1 MDFGLSPDQIELRD
15 AVRRMARRDLASGY
29 LERAKSTEFP
39 WEAYRRVTRLGV
51 LGLLAGPGHNPLDRE
66 DHLAAGLAVEE
77 LAYADFNVANAVI
90 PVLLTSSLIARFGTV
105 QMRERWLARL
115 VDGETYVAFGLTEPH
130 SGSDAAA
137 LRTTATADGDGY
149 LLAGEKTSVTML
161 AHAEAMFVT
170 AQTVRDGAHRGVSGF
185 LVDLSAG
192 GIATS
197 GIRDTG
203 WRPLGRGIVHFDDV
217 RVPASARI
225 GAEGA
230 AFRSVLAGFD
240 FTRPLLALTGIGCAQ
255 ACVDQTASYVAD
267 REAFGA
273 PLASFEG
280 VSFPLA
286 EHSTTLDAA
295 RLLCYAALW
304 LRDEQRPHS
313 AEASMS
319 KWYGPVVAS
328 AAIKDCLLLH
338 GHYGYAEEFGLEQR
352 LRDVMAV
359 EIADGTAQVQKIVI
373 ARERFGRDFVP
384 YHRLPAS
391 GR

>member
-15 AVRRMARRDLASGY
+15 AVRRMARRDLAPGY

-39 WEAYRRVTRLGV
+39 WEAYRRVARLGL
-51 LGLLAGPGHNPLDRE
+51 LGLLAGPGHNPLDHE

-77 LAYADFNVANAVI
+77 LAYADFNLANAVI
-90 PVLLTSSLIARFGTV
+90 PVLLTSSLIARFGTA

-115 VDGETYVAFGLTEPH
+115 VGGEAYIAFGLTEPH

-137 LRTTATADGDGY
+137 LRTTATADGDSY
-149 LLAGEKTSVTML
+149 VLTGEKTSVTML

-170 AQTVRDGAHRGVSGF
+170 AQTVRDGTSLGVSGF
-185 LVDLSAG
+185 LVDLSAD

-197 GIRDTG
+197 GIPDTG

-255 ACVDQTASYVAD
+255 ACVDQTARYVAD
-267 REAFGA
+267 REAFGS

-286 EHSTTLDAA
+286 EHSTTLEAA

-328 AAIKDCLLLH
+328 AAVKDCLLLH

-373 ARERFGRDFVP
+373 ARERFGRHFVP
-384 YHRLPAS
+384 YGKRPT
-391 GR
+391 G